1 MTLSLHYIL
10 YRFILFHNALRKGNF
25 PLLHSLSRLHN
36 FHTSEIKKEYARVLG
51 SVGIDLVDVTRIAKL
66 LSLYGDRFCVR
77 VLGPDEMSQLN
88 GRFDRAQ
95 FIAGR
100 FAAKEAAIK
109 ALGRYIVERPSLTK
123 IQIVNDFTG
132 RPSLD
137 LSHLAYPQLARV
149 SAQLS
154 ISHERSHAI
163 AIVILTEE
171 S

>member
-1 MTLSLHYIL
+1 VIL
-10 YRFILFHNALRKGNF
+10 YTTQQRFLQDNF
-25 PLLHSLSRLHN
+25 SSVAEENDLLYSLNQKETAGHS
-36 FHTSEIKKEYARVLG
+36 VMLG

-66 LSLYGDRFCVR
+66 LSRHGNRFLAR
-77 VLGPDEMSQLN
+77 VLGPDELSHLHT
-88 GRFDRAQ
+88 RYDRAQ
-95 FIAGR
+95 FVAGR

-109 ALGRYIVERPSLTK
+109 ALGKYLAERPSLTK
-123 IQIVNDFTG
+123 IQIVNDSTG

-137 LSHLAYPQLARV
+137 LTLLSSPHLRAV

-171 S
+171 P

>member
-1 MTLSLHYIL
+1 M
-10 YRFILFHNALRKGNF
+10 K
-25 PLLHSLSRLHN
+25 
-36 FHTSEIKKEYARVLG
+36 LG
-51 SVGIDLVDVTRIAKL
+51 AVGIDLVDVTRIAHL
-66 LSLYGDRFCVR
+66 IARYGDRFLLR
-77 VLGPDEMSQLN
+77 ILGPAEFPQLGIRRDRSQ
-88 GRFDRAQ
+88 FVS
-95 FIAGR
+95 GR

-109 ALGRYIVERPSLTK
+109 ALGHYLTDRPPLTK
-123 IQIVNDFTG
+123 IQIVNDATG

-137 LSHLAYPQLARV
+137 LAGLALPQLRNV

>member
-1 MTLSLHYIL
+1 V
-10 YRFILFHNALRKGNF
+10 K
-25 PLLHSLSRLHN
+25 
-36 FHTSEIKKEYARVLG
+36 LG
-51 SVGIDLVDVTRIAKL
+51 AVGIDLVDVTRIAHL
-66 LSLYGDRFCVR
+66 IARYGDRFLIR
-77 VLGPDEMSQLN
+77 VLGPDEIPQLGIRRDRSQ
-88 GRFDRAQ
+88 FVS
-95 FIAGR
+95 GR

-109 ALGRYIVERPSLTK
+109 ALGHYLTDRPPLTK
-123 IQIVNDFTG
+123 IQIVNDATG

-137 LSHLAYPQLARV
+137 LAGLALPQLRNV